1 MANPQTT
8 RVAVVGAGISGVLA
22 AGHLLATGLEVTVFE
37 RNAAPGGVWYAI
49 PFSGLLAT
57 READAWARLYDERT
71 PIEPSY
77 PAMKPSK
84 ADPPATKEQET
95 SRFMLQHA
103 PPG

>member
-37 RNAAPGGVWYAI
+37 RNAAPGGVW
-49 PFSGLLAT
+49 
-57 READAWARLYDERT
+57 LYDERT

-84 ADPPATKEQET
+84 ADPPATNEQET

>member
-49 PFSGLLAT
+49 PFFVHFLL
-57 READAWARLYDERT
+57 EEL
-71 PIEPSY
+71 
-77 PAMKPSK
+77 M
-84 ADPPATKEQET
+84 
-95 SRFMLQHA
+95 
-103 PPG
+103 PGQGYTMNKHRSSHRIRP